1 MGEVPRQSQ
10 AGVEDSMKILIMG
23 LPGSGKTTLAQMM
36 APRLNAVWLNADEVR
51 KEANDWDFSE
61 DGRRRQSLRMRSLA
75 EGAVGNNRTVV
86 ADFVCPTKKTREH
99 FGADYV
105 IWMDTIKEGRFDD
118 TNKMFEEPTEY
129 NTRVTS
135 KDAEMWAFLVV
146 QEIRDIIWLEQNRK
160 A

>member
-1 MGEVPRQSQ
+1 
-10 AGVEDSMKILIMG
+10 MKILIMG
-23 LPGSGKTTLAQMM
+23 LPGSGKTTLAQMI

-51 KEANDWDFSE
+51 KQDNNWDFSG
-61 DGRRRQSLRMRSLA
+61 DGRMRQSLRMRSLA
-75 EGAVGNNRTVV
+75 ETAIGANRTVV
-86 ADFVCPTKKTREH
+86 ADFVCPIKKTREH

-105 IWMDTIKEGRFDD
+105 IWMDTIKEGRFED

-146 QEIRDIIWLEQNRK
+146 QEIRDMIWLEQKGK